1 MKSPLH
7 QGGPPPD
14 RYNLTVEN
22 KSGEEAPAY
31 GILRVTNGKM
41 PSEDG
46 SYEIGKPDGSSAT
59 YWINSPVAIADDAFG
74 AATNRFPTTVAYD
87 DAETPAV
94 GEEWGPVTGS
104 WLLTKTGTGYRIVGT
119 PEDGLVRVEKIGG
132 GGGSSTPLSEARVT
146 VDVPAQTLNE
156 AGDGWAIPD
165 TPGRAIL
172 VDSDGHDIGEDFA
185 VTNRDDQFYEL
196 NCRVW
201 LDGLR
206 VAYGSC
212 DPIVWPTEPEEDP

>member
-1 MKSPLH
+1 MKSQLD

-22 KSGEEAPAY
+22 KAGEEAPAY

-46 SYEIGKPDGSSAT
+46 SYEVDKPDGSAAT
-59 YWINSPVAIADDAFG
+59 YWVNSPIPIADDAFG

-87 DAETPAV
+87 DAETPTI

-104 WLLTKTGTGYRIVGT
+104 WLLTKAGTGYRIVGA
-119 PEDGLVRVEKIGG
+119 PENELVRVEKIGG
-132 GGGSSTPLSEARVT
+132 GGSGGTSLREARVT

-156 AGDGWAIPD
+156 DGDGWEVPG

-172 VDSDGHDIGEDFA
+172 VDSDGFDTGSDFA
-185 VTNRDDQFYEL
+185 VTNRDDQFYSE

-201 LDGLR
+201 LDGTR
-206 VAYGSC
+206 VDHGSC
-212 DPIVWPTEPEEDP
+212 FPIVWPVEPEEDP